1 MRGLGRSAE
10 HSLHHCKELQL
21 QRWIGVQWI
30 GLPKSAISTADRTE
44 SPAQKVPHRKSGTE
58 SPARRVRHIKSC
70 KNLAEESR
78 TQIDIN
84 VRFAFANIEKILNAQ

>member
-21 QRWIGVQWI
+21 QRWIGLQWIGLQLI

-44 SPAQKVPHRKSGTE
+44 SPAQKVGS
-58 SPARRVRHIKSC
+58 
-70 KNLAEESR
+70 
-78 TQIDIN
+78 
-84 VRFAFANIEKILNAQ
+84 